1 VKPKTEITATTR
13 ILTITG
19 LFLLIVLLFILTSL
33 DVASEPT
40 P

>member
-1 VKPKTEITATTR
+1 MTPTTR
-13 ILTITG
+13 NLVILG
-19 LFLLIVLLFILTSL
+19 LFLLVVLLFILTSL